1 MGNHLSTTQAASTPG
16 RAKPQSQVSDRGIEE
31 QQQRMEEIAMNAAPS
46 RSPTAGQQA
55 AKANAQQPM
64 FGVNYANNTA
74 MSNYDVTRDGLP
86 LEQYDDTDDDV
97 FDRNAAAMAA
107 ATPSGGGGGGVMNSY
122 AYQAAAAVGGATDAR
137 LHPLMTSAAQTP
149 LDYYNMAAAPDYIM
163 KPPCGY
169 NDVILG
175 YGMPQQ
181 LYYSMLAPAAM
192 AASAAAPE
200 PQRELMR
207 YVECLQDGVLAVWGD
222 ETSPDFNAQFS
233 KQGTP
238 PK

>member
-1 MGNHLSTTQAASTPG
+1 
-16 RAKPQSQVSDRGIEE
+16 
-31 QQQRMEEIAMNAAPS
+31 MNAAPS
-46 RSPTAGQQA
+46 SNPTAGQRA
-55 AKANAQQPM
+55 ATANAQQPM
-64 FGVNYANNTA
+64 YGVNYANNTA

-86 LEQYDDTDDDV
+86 MEQYDDTDDDV

-122 AYQAAAAVGGATDAR
+122 AYQAAGGATDAR

-149 LDYYNMAAAPDYIM
+149 LDFYNMAAAPDYIM

-175 YGMPQQ
+175 GYGMPQQ
-181 LYYSMLAPAAM
+181 LYYSMLP
-192 AASAAAPE
+192 AAAPE

-238 PK
+238 PKSVLMISLVATSISCIHVAHAGRYWKHVVQKPRQ